1 MSRKDPIGIFDSGIG
16 GLTVANAV
24 SEALP
29 NEEIIYFGDTAH
41 LPYGDKS
48 AEAVQHYSVRIADF
62 LLQKNCKLIL
72 IACNTA
78 SAAAFETVRDH
89 VKGKVPVLNVIDP
102 VVEAVAADASFHKI
116 GIIGTKGTIKS
127 QVYEHKLKALRPD
140 LEVVSLAT
148 ALLASMIEAGFYN
161 NSVSQAVINNYLQ
174 YPDFSDIQ
182 AMILACTHYPLIKKE
197 VSQFFNQR
205 VKIFDSTDVVTQTL
219 KKVLK
224 ENDLMNDQRRN
235 PHHFYVSDFTESFE
249 QTTKI
254 FFKQEIH
261 LEHLPI
267 WEELQPAKELPQ

>member
-1 MSRKDPIGIFDSGIG
+1 MRTNPIGIFDSGIG

-24 SEALP
+24 SDALP

-48 AEAVQHYSVRIADF
+48 AEAIQHYSIRITDF
-62 LLQKNCKLIL
+62 LLERKCKLIL

-78 SAAAFETVRDH
+78 SAAAFESVRQHAADR
-89 VKGKVPVLNVIDP
+89 VPVLNVIDP
-102 VVEAVAADASFHKI
+102 VVEAVAADKSFHKI

-127 QVYEHKLKALRPD
+127 QVYEHKLKSLRPD
-140 LEVVSLAT
+140 LEAVSLAT

-161 NSVSQAVINNYLQ
+161 NSVSQAVINSYLA

-197 VSQFFNQR
+197 VSAYFNQR
-205 VKIFDSTDVVTQTL
+205 VKIFDSTDVVTDAL
-219 KKVLK
+219 IKSLS
-224 ENDLMNDQRRN
+224 ENNLLNDQRRN

-249 QTTKI
+249 HTTKV
-254 FFKQEIH
+254 FFRQEIH
-261 LEHLPI
+261 LELRNI
-267 WEELQPAKELPQ
+267 WEE

>member
-1 MSRKDPIGIFDSGIG
+1 MNNKKPIGIFDSGIG

-24 SEALP
+24 SNALP

-48 AEAVQHYSVRIADF
+48 AEAVQHYSVKISDF
-62 LLQKNCKLIL
+62 LLKKNCKLIL

-78 SAAAFETVRDH
+78 SAAAFETVQNH
-89 VKGKVPVLNVIDP
+89 VAGKVPVLNVIDP
-102 VVEAVAADASFHKI
+102 VVEAVAANKSFHKI

-140 LEVVSLAT
+140 LEAVSLAT

-161 NSVSQAVINNYLQ
+161 NSVSQAVINSYLA

-197 VSQFFNQR
+197 VDSYFNGR
-205 VKIFDSTDVVTQTL
+205 VKIFDSTDVVVDHL
-219 KKVLK
+219 KKVLAEK
-224 ENDLMNDQRRN
+224 NLLNDKSSLQ
-235 PHHFYVSDFTESFE
+235 HHFYVSDFTESFE

-254 FFKQEIH
+254 FFKQEIQ
-261 LEHLPI
+261 LEHCPI
-267 WEELQPAKELPQ
+267 WEE

>member
-1 MSRKDPIGIFDSGIG
+1 LSNKNPIGIFDSGIG

-24 SEALP
+24 SKALP

-48 AEAVQHYSVRIADF
+48 AEAVQHYSVKISDF
-62 LLQKNCKLIL
+62 LLNKNCKIIL

-78 SAAAFETVRDH
+78 SASAFETVQKH
-89 VKGKVPVLNVIDP
+89 VAGKVPVLNVIDP
-102 VVEAVAADASFHKI
+102 VVEAVAANTSFHKI

-148 ALLASMIEAGFYN
+148 ALLASMVEAGFYN
-161 NSVSQAVINNYLQ
+161 NSVSQAVINTYLA

-197 VSQFFNQR
+197 VDSYFNGR
-205 VKIFDSTDVVTQTL
+205 VKIFDSTDVVVDHL
-219 KKVLK
+219 KKVLAEK
-224 ENDLMNDQRRN
+224 NLLNAKSSPQ
-235 PHHFYVSDFTESFE
+235 HHFYVSDFTESFE

-254 FFKQEIH
+254 FFKQEIQ
-261 LEHLPI
+261 LEHCPI
-267 WEELQPAKELPQ
+267 WEE

>member
-1 MSRKDPIGIFDSGIG
+1 M
-16 GLTVANAV
+16 
-24 SEALP
+24 P

-48 AEAVQHYSVRIADF
+48 AEAVQHYSIRIADF
-62 LLQKNCKLIL
+62 LLERNCKVIL

-78 SAAAFETVRDH
+78 SAAAFETVEKH
-89 VKGKVPVLNVIDP
+89 VARKVPVLNVIDP
-102 VVEAVAADASFHKI
+102 IVERIASDKSFHKI

-127 QVYEHKLKALRPD
+127 QVYDHKLKTLRPD

-161 NSVSQAVINNYLQ
+161 NSVSQAVINSYLN

-182 AMILACTHYPLIKKE
+182 AMVLACTHYPLIKKE
-197 VSQFFNQR
+197 VASFFNQR
-205 VKIFDSTDVVTQTL
+205 VKIFDSTDVVTDAL
-219 KKVLK
+219 IKVLTEK
-224 ENDLMNDQRRN
+224 NLLNDQRGN

-249 QTTKI
+249 QTTRL

-261 LEHLPI
+261 LGHCPI
-267 WEELQPAKELPQ
+267 WEK

>member
-1 MSRKDPIGIFDSGIG
+1 MRTNPIGIFDSGIG

-48 AEAVQHYSVRIADF
+48 PESIQHYSIRISDF
-62 LLQKNCKLIL
+62 LLQRNCKLVL

-78 SAAAFETVRDH
+78 SAAAFDSVRDY
-89 VKGKVPVLNVIDP
+89 VAGKVPVLNVIDP
-102 VVEAVAADASFHKI
+102 VVNAVASDKSFHKI

-127 QVYEHKLKALRPD
+127 QVYEHKLKAIRPD
-140 LEVVSLAT
+140 LEAVSLAT

-161 NSVSQAVINNYLQ
+161 NSVSQAIINSYLA

-197 VSQFFNQR
+197 VAAFFNQR
-205 VKIFDSTDVVTQTL
+205 VKIFDSTDVVTESLVRTL
-219 KKVLK
+219 QERNL
-224 ENDLMNDQRRN
+224 LNDQRRN
-235 PHHFYVSDFTESFE
+235 PHHFYVSDFTDSFE
-249 QTTKI
+249 QTTRI

-261 LEHLPI
+261 LELQNI
-267 WEELQPAKELPQ
+267 WEE

>member
-1 MSRKDPIGIFDSGIG
+1 MNNKKPIGIFDSGIG

-24 SEALP
+24 SNALP
-29 NEEIIYFGDTAH
+29 NENIIYFGDTAH

-48 AEAVQHYSVRIADF
+48 AEAVQNYAVKISDF
-62 LLQKNCKLIL
+62 LLEKNCKLIL

-78 SAAAFETVRDH
+78 SAAAFDE
-89 VKGKVPVLNVIDP
+89 VKNYVAGEVPVLNVIDP
-102 VVEAVAADASFHKI
+102 VVETVASDKSFHKI

-127 QVYEHKLKALRPD
+127 QVYDHKLKALRTD

-148 ALLASMIEAGFYN
+148 ALLASMVEAGFYN
-161 NSVSQAVINNYLQ
+161 NSVSQAVINSYLA

-197 VSQFFNQR
+197 VDSFFNGR
-205 VKIFDSTDVVTQTL
+205 VKIFDSTDVVVDHL
-219 KKVLK
+219 KKVLAEK
-224 ENDLMNDQRRN
+224 KLLNDKGTHQ
-235 PHHFYVSDFTESFE
+235 HHFYVSDFTESFE

-261 LEHLPI
+261 LEHYPL
-267 WEELQPAKELPQ
+267 WEE

>member
-1 MSRKDPIGIFDSGIG
+1 MRTNPIGIFDSGIG

-48 AEAVQHYSVRIADF
+48 PEAIQHYAVRISDF
-62 LLQKNCKLIL
+62 LLERKCKIVL

-78 SAAAFETVRDH
+78 SAAAYETVRRH
-89 VKGKVPVLNVIDP
+89 VAGAVPVLNVIDP
-102 VVEAVAADASFHKI
+102 VVNAVASDKSFKKI

-127 QVYEHKLKALRPD
+127 QVYEHKLKAIRPD

-161 NSVSQAVINNYLQ
+161 NSVSQAIINSYLA
-174 YPDFSDIQ
+174 YPDFSDVQ

-197 VSQFFNQR
+197 VAAYFNQR
-205 VKIFDSTDVVTQTL
+205 VKIFDSTDVVTE
-219 KKVLK
+219 VLK
-224 ENDLMNDQRRN
+224 RTLTEKDMLNDQRRN

-254 FFKQEIH
+254 FFRQEIH
-261 LEHLPI
+261 LELQNI
-267 WEELQPAKELPQ
+267 WDE

>member
-1 MSRKDPIGIFDSGIG
+1 MGRNHPIGIFDSGIG

-24 SEALP
+24 SKLLP

-48 AEAVQHYSVRIADF
+48 AEAIQHYSIRITDF
-62 LLQKNCKLIL
+62 LLEKNCKLIL

-78 SAAAFETVRDH
+78 SAAAYDTVEKH
-89 VKGKVPVLNVIDP
+89 LNGKVPLVNVIDP
-102 VVEAVAADASFHKI
+102 VVEAVASDKTIRKI

-127 QVYEHKLKALRPD
+127 GVYEHKLKALRPD
-140 LEVVSLAT
+140 LETVALAT

-161 NSVSQAVINNYLQ
+161 NSVSQAVINSYLA

-182 AMILACTHYPLIKKE
+182 GMIMACTHYPLIEKE
-197 VSQFFNQR
+197 VASYFNR
-205 VKIFDSTDVVTQTL
+205 RIKIFNSNELVAISVKETL
-219 KKVLK
+219 QKADLL
-224 ENDLMNDQRRN
+224 NDTRRN

-254 FFKQEIH
+254 FFQGEIH

-267 WEELQPAKELPQ
+267 WD

>member
-1 MSRKDPIGIFDSGIG
+1 LNNKKPIGIFDSGIG

-24 SEALP
+24 SNALP

-48 AEAVQHYSVRIADF
+48 AEAVQHYAVKISDF
-62 LLQKNCKLIL
+62 LLEKNCKIIL

-78 SAAAFETVRDH
+78 SAEAFEKVQDH
-89 VKGKVPVLNVIDP
+89 VAGKVPVLNVIDP
-102 VVEAVAADASFHKI
+102 VVEAVATDKSFHRI

-127 QVYEHKLKALRPD
+127 QVYEHKLKELRPD
-140 LEVVSLAT
+140 LEAVSLAT

-161 NSVSQAVINNYLQ
+161 NSVSQAVINSYLA

-197 VSQFFNQR
+197 VDSFFNGR
-205 VKIFDSTDVVTQTL
+205 VKIFDSTDVVVDHL
-219 KKVLK
+219 KKVLAEK
-224 ENDLMNDQRRN
+224 NMLNDKGSLQ
-235 PHHFYVSDFTESFE
+235 HHFYVSDFTESFE

-261 LEHLPI
+261 LEHCPI
-267 WEELQPAKELPQ
+267 WEE